1 MTEDG
6 IKLTPLAGRVV
17 INKREA
23 ITGSVF
29 LAILI
34 NIFILVA
41 VQALNVLFLRSIPA
55 LFWTLTAL
63 FIAADAVLCVLVF
76 RRALS
81 DANGSPSAPP
91 YTIAYRHDGFVVL
104 CHKNGAREYIPAA
117 EVTAVRAFPAKLGF
131 IVNGWAYSGNLNY
144 GKVTFY
150 LAGGEKPVKKSVK
163 YVVNC
168 VQAAN
173 FIREVLLAP
182 SGGGEKLS

>member
-55 LFWTLTAL
+55 LF
-63 FIAADAVLCVLVF
+63 
-76 RRALS
+76 
-81 DANGSPSAPP
+81 
-91 YTIAYRHDGFVVL
+91 
-104 CHKNGAREYIPAA
+104 
-117 EVTAVRAFPAKLGF
+117 
-131 IVNGWAYSGNLNY
+131 
-144 GKVTFY
+144 
-150 LAGGEKPVKKSVK
+150 
-163 YVVNC
+163 
-168 VQAAN
+168 
-173 FIREVLLAP
+173 
-182 SGGGEKLS
+182 